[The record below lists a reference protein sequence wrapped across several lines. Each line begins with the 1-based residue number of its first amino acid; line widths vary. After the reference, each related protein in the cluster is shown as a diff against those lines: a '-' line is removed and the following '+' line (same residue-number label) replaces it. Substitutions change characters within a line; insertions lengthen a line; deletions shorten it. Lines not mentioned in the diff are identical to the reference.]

1 MPFFS
6 VIYTINSRVLCVAC
20 VFDAK
25 RFGQCGWTKRA
36 LNSNV
41 SCYYSPIYI
50 IILLIV
56 HEEVELSAPST
67 EKNTI
72 ESRLLH
78 TEQIIASQCLF
89 LLCVICLLTHR
100 PDVVNSSNSGIRHK
114 TVKDTQKRVFRERP
128 GSRCECWFQLRAAID
143 VY

>member
-1 MPFFS
+1 MGGSSAGSRPAGSDPVSHTHTRFVCDDDDRFPARKAERVSKGGGRTVPFFS

-89 LLCVICLLTHR
+89 LV
-100 PDVVNSSNSGIRHK
+100 
-114 TVKDTQKRVFRERP
+114 
-128 GSRCECWFQLRAAID
+128 
-143 VY
+143 